1 MDSFE
6 SQIDGHLRRLRE
18 MRAKQCCKHID
29 QQMDLWVQN
38 QDDGSSTN
46 NTDNINN
53 AKADKRSVECF
64 LTNLNHL
71 ESFDSDATDSSS
83 DDSFDELEN
92 FHLGDILPKR
102 PRQPMIPTNSSDLK
116 KKAIWKWAKDRS
128 KLAARWTWLQAQI
141 ADLSF
146 RIRGQNE
153 ALMLARASKKPPIP
167 PFNPE
172 YSCSRTVPLSSEFRK
187 RRLIKSSKILSD
199 SNKKSVRFSDVS
211 CVCSSLPQTNA
222 PCLSCNGR
230 YNYLKRLDGENA
242 PLLERASLLDPGCH
256 SVLSLPD
263 DITLGSQI
271 AYLLKQET
279 INSRPPKKNK
289 PGRKK
294 TKQTNKTTSQ
304 DNDKNAATDKQGKY
318 YHGMSTAS
326 LKNPS
331 QTMIASNKLKRK
343 YRKQPNSINHF
354 SWLSQTDAST
364 TTATSNQSK
373 QFKNK
378 RSKRIRSASSMNDGS
393 MGSDNSNSFRPVRAR
408 RRRSEQNAYDI
419 DNIVI
424 PLSVVATTR
433 VEILEYKEIVTPSW
447 RIHED
452 KPSETNDKNNS
463 TNDTDEVEDTSDEV
477 YARRHTKGECEE
489 KKRFSLKPPKKE
501 NDDNISM
508 EPASCMT

>member
-1 MDSFE
+1 MESFE

-29 QQMDLWVQN
+29 QQIDLWVQSQSEGTSQTQ
-38 QDDGSSTN
+38 QD
-46 NTDNINN
+46 N
-53 AKADKRSVECF
+53 ANDDKLDKRAVECF

-83 DDSFDELEN
+83 DDSYDELEN
-92 FHLGDILPKR
+92 FNLGDILPKR
-102 PRQPMIPTNSSDLK
+102 PRQPVAPTNASDLK
-116 KKAIWKWAKDRS
+116 KKAIWKWARERS

-146 RIRGQNE
+146 RVRGQNE
-153 ALMLARASKKPPIP
+153 ALMIARSSKKPPLP
-167 PFNPE
+167 PINPE
-172 YSCSRTVPLSSEFRK
+172 YSCSRTTPISSDFRK

-199 SNKKSVRFSDVS
+199 SNKRSVKFSDVT
-211 CVCSSLPQTNA
+211 CVCSSLPQTHA

-242 PLLERASLLDPGCH
+242 PTLEHASLLDSGCH

-294 TKQTNKTTSQ
+294 TKTSNKATL
-304 DNDKNAATDKQGKY
+304 DNDKNVDKQGNY
-318 YHGMSTAS
+318 YHSMSASS

-343 YRKQPNSINHF
+343 YRKNMGPFSLFNNSN
-354 SWLSQTDAST
+354 DASST
-364 TTATSNQSK
+364 TGHPK
-373 QFKNK
+373 QLKNK
-378 RSKRIRSASSMNDGS
+378 RNKRFRSASSMNDGS
-393 MGSDNSNSFRPVRAR
+393 LGSDNSNPFRPIRAR
-408 RRRSEQNAYDI
+408 RRRSEQNAFDI

-424 PLSVVATTR
+424 PFSVAATTR
-433 VEILEYKEIVTPSW
+433 VEILEYKEIMTPSW
-447 RIHED
+447 RVKDDHS
-452 KPSETNDKNNS
+452 SENNDMNS
-463 TNDTDEVEDTSDEV
+463 SNDAEELEDTSDEV
-477 YARRHTKGECEE
+477 YALRHTKGEFDE

-501 NDDNISM
+501 EEKISFA
-508 EPASCMT
+508 PASCMT